1 VWSPPLWLATWC
13 LLFGPAPARAQTIAS
28 ATVTGTVRDASDAV
42 VPGATVEIRNHETNQ
57 IWSSA
62 TDGRGQFRL
71 LYVPVGDYHLS
82 VQLAGFT
89 TVNANLRLGVG
100 DQLDV
105 PIVLKPANVAEDLN
119 VVAPAPLVETR
130 RTEMAAT
137 VTPKEID
144 TLPLNGRN
152 YLELALLAPNVSRT
166 NLRTNDRFAETSAV
180 PGTGVSVAG
189 QRNLNNDFVVD
200 GLSAN
205 DDAADLAGVF
215 LSQEVVREFEVVT
228 AGGAAEF
235 GRASSGTIS
244 VVTQS
249 GTNLMA
255 GRVYEFLRNDRLDAA
270 NPLAARKDPL
280 EQHQFGFTLGGPLAK
295 DRTFWFGN
303 IERTHQTREGIVT
316 ILTSSVTAVN
326 TVLDAV
332 GYRGPRIGTGNFPT
346 GYDANN
352 LFGRVD
358 HQASKASRLQV
369 RYNLYNVTSDNA
381 RNVTGLSDVSR
392 GTALDDTDQTIAATY
407 LTVLSSGTIN
417 EVRAQ
422 YTRSR
427 LSAPVNDPIGPAVGI
442 SGVANFGTATSS
454 PTERDLDVVQAVDT
468 VTLARGVHLIKLG
481 ADALYNRVNIDFPGP
496 LQGAYTFTSLSN
508 FQRGQYQQFQQAF
521 GPAAQFQSNPN
532 LALFVQDE
540 WRPRAGLTVNA
551 GVRYDVQWLPQP
563 VQVDADNVSPRIGV
577 AFAPGDGK
585 TVIRASGGVYFDRI
599 PLRATSNALQRD
611 GSKYKTAVLSFGQA
625 GAPVWP
631 AGLRAFP
638 AVVLVSINNINP
650 EISDAYSQQ
659 AALQVERAI
668 GSAFSAQVGYSYL
681 RGRGIIM
688 SHNVNA
694 PTLTVAQANAL
705 GIANLGRPN
714 PNFANISQYD
724 SIGDSWFHGMTAS
737 LVSRP
742 AAWGRA
748 RLSYTLSKALDDAGS
763 AFFQT
768 PQEQNDI
775 LADQGPSDN
784 DQRHRLVV
792 SGSLGDGAGVVRRAL
807 GGFQFGYVMSY
818 ASGAPFN
825 IVTGS
830 DNNNDTT
837 TNDRPAGV
845 GRNTGRVPATS
856 SLDVRVSRVFPLA
869 GRGRLEV
876 MIEAFN
882 VLNHVNI
889 LAVNNTFGNGTAPS
903 ATFGQPLAAGDPRQ
917 VQLGVR
923 WSF

>member
-1 VWSPPLWLATWC
+1 
-13 LLFGPAPARAQTIAS
+13 
-28 ATVTGTVRDASDAV
+28 
-42 VPGATVEIRNHETNQ
+42 
-57 IWSSA
+57 
-62 TDGRGQFRL
+62 
-71 LYVPVGDYHLS
+71 
-82 VQLAGFT
+82 
-89 TVNANLRLGVG
+89 
-100 DQLDV
+100 
-105 PIVLKPANVAEDLN
+105 
-119 VVAPAPLVETR
+119 
-130 RTEMAAT
+130 
-137 VTPKEID
+137 
-144 TLPLNGRN
+144 
-152 YLELALLAPNVSRT
+152 
-166 NLRTNDRFAETSAV
+166 
-180 PGTGVSVAG
+180 
-189 QRNLNNDFVVD
+189 
-200 GLSAN
+200 
-205 DDAADLAGVF
+205 
-215 LSQEVVREFEVVT
+215 
-228 AGGAAEF
+228 
-235 GRASSGTIS
+235 
-244 VVTQS
+244 
-249 GTNLMA
+249 
-255 GRVYEFLRNDRLDAA
+255 
-270 NPLAARKDPL
+270 
-280 EQHQFGFTLGGPLAK
+280 
-295 DRTFWFGN
+295 
-303 IERTHQTREGIVT
+303 
-316 ILTSSVTAVN
+316 
-326 TVLDAV
+326 
-332 GYRGPRIGTGNFPT
+332 
-346 GYDANN
+346 
-352 LFGRVD
+352 
-358 HQASKASRLQV
+358 
-369 RYNLYNVTSDNA
+369 
-381 RNVTGLSDVSR
+381 
-392 GTALDDTDQTIAATY
+392 
-407 LTVLSSGTIN
+407 
-417 EVRAQ
+417 
-422 YTRSR
+422 
-427 LSAPVNDPIGPAVGI
+427 
-442 SGVANFGTATSS
+442 
-454 PTERDLDVVQAVDT
+454 
-468 VTLARGVHLIKLG
+468 
-481 ADALYNRVNIDFPGP
+481 
-496 LQGAYTFTSLSN
+496 
-508 FQRGQYQQFQQAF
+508 
-521 GPAAQFQSNPN
+521 
-532 LALFVQDE
+532 
-540 WRPRAGLTVNA
+540 VNA